1 MEQSEY
7 AGIVENYLDTVYRAA
22 LSFCGNVQDAEDVVQ
37 NTFLKLFLKAPAFQ
51 SEEHIRRWL
60 LRGGG
65 TLADVQQC
73 DCLCGHRADLDFD
86 GHTAGRTKKGST
98 AGGALR

>member
-60 LRGGG
+60 LRVADCRTDKKGKYCWRSITMRTAAG
-65 TLADVQQC
+65 TL
-73 DCLCGHRADLDFD
+73 RADFRKMIQEDEKN
-86 GHTAGRTKKGST
+86 H
-98 AGGALR
+98 

>member
-51 SEEHIRRWL
+51 SEEHMRTAA
-60 LRGGG
+60 G
-65 TLADVQQC
+65 TL
-73 DCLCGHRADLDFD
+73 RADFRKMIQEDEKN
-86 GHTAGRTKKGST
+86 H
-98 AGGALR
+98 

>member
-60 LRGGG
+60 LRVAANEANS
-65 TLADVQQC
+65 LWRSAWKKKN
-73 DCLCGHRADLDFD
+73 RP
-86 GHTAGRTKKGST
+86 AG
-98 AGGALR
+98 

>member
-51 SEEHIRRWL
+51 S
-60 LRGGG
+60 
-65 TLADVQQC
+65 
-73 DCLCGHRADLDFD
+73 
-86 GHTAGRTKKGST
+86 
-98 AGGALR
+98 